1 MDLDDTLIDEL
12 MNRVDNRFLIDRLKE
27 MVAIKSENPFDQEPV
42 VGFREKEM
50 AEYYAQQMHQLG
62 MEVSSRE
69 VRPGRPNVFGFRKGT
84 GEGPALMLAG
94 HLDTARTDG
103 YPEAYNVQESD
114 GRICGRGAC
123 DMKAALAAYLEVV
136 RLLNQGSIKL
146 KGHLYLAGIMDEEY
160 QLLGSQDVGENGP
173 RADQGIIGEPT
184 GLSVCPANKG
194 RVSTFIQTFGK
205 ATHSSVPEQGENA
218 IIHMATVIQAFSGY
232 NDALLKARPHP
243 LCGHGRFNPGV
254 IRGGVQVNMVPDLC
268 ELEVDRR
275 TLPGETQEHVYAEFR
290 AILDPLTRENPG
302 FRYHITAPTWLVPP
316 NDISA
321 NEPGVRSLLTA
332 HEKVMGQRIQPAAFP
347 GGSDAPHMGF
357 PTVLCGPGAI
367 AQAHSTDEYVTK
379 DQLTSAAKMYIHAVL
394 HFLG

>member
-1 MDLDDTLIDEL
+1 MII
-12 MNRVDNRFLIDRLKE
+12 F
-27 MVAIKSENPFDQEPV
+27 F
-42 VGFREKEM
+42 
-50 AEYYAQQMHQLG
+50 AQ
-62 MEVSSRE
+62 
-69 VRPGRPNVFGFRKGT
+69 
-84 GEGPALMLAG
+84 
-94 HLDTARTDG
+94 
-103 YPEAYNVQESD
+103 VQ
-114 GRICGRGAC
+114 
-123 DMKAALAAYLEVV
+123 
-136 RLLNQGSIKL
+136 
-146 KGHLYLAGIMDEEY
+146 EY

-321 NEPGVRSLLTA
+321 NEPVVRSLLTA

-367 AQAHSTDEYVTK
+367 AQAHSTDEHVTK

-394 HFLG
+394 NFLG